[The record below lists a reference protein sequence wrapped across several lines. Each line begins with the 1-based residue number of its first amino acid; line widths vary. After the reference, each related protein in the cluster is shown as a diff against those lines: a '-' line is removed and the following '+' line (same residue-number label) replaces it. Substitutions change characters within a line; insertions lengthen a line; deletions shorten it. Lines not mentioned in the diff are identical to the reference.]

1 MPLALVSLYLVGAA
15 IFILRLLIGLWFTH
29 RLIGRACAIT
39 IPVGN
44 GLRAVPSG
52 VWHWQAQSASAGATG
67 RLRCA
72 SLASATHRSGSA
84 NRTYLPRRNLRL
96 LESEL
101 VYVPATVGFLRPVV
115 LLPASWRHWSES
127 KLRAVLAHEL
137 AHVRRADWLVI
148 TLAEL
153 NRAIYWFHPLAWFL
167 RRRLSELA
175 ELNCDDAVLEA
186 DGDRT
191 QYARHLLEVA
201 STLAAAGSRYRP
213 PLSGVAMARKPNVET
228 RIDAILDASARWPA
242 GSGSSA

>member
-1 MPLALVSLYLVGAA
+1 M
-15 IFILRLLIGLWFTH
+15 
-29 RLIGRACAIT
+29 
-39 IPVGN
+39 
-44 GLRAVPSG
+44 
-52 VWHWQAQSASAGATG
+52 
-67 RLRCA
+67 
-72 SLASATHRSGSA
+72 
-84 NRTYLPRRNLRL
+84 
-96 LESEL
+96 
-101 VYVPATVGFLRPVV
+101 
-115 LLPASWRHWSES
+115 
-127 KLRAVLAHEL
+127 
-137 AHVRRADWLVI
+137 I

-228 RIDAILDASARWPA
+228 RIDAILDATRPLARRIGRLGAITLLVVGATAILLAAALRTVADDGPKSRQPRWK
-242 GSGSSA
+242 